1 MTVVLSLRLVVLMGF
16 FCHPATF
23 LGVLRRVLLGRRGR
37 GIHYECR
44 GVPFL
49 VLLPVMV
56 GESFYCLNGAIQGVS
71 GNDPVIHVQ
80 VYLVMFLPA

>member
-1 MTVVLSLRLVVLMGF
+1 MVLSLRLVVLMGF

-23 LGVLRRVLLGRRGR
+23 LGVLRRVLLGRRGS

-56 GESFYCLNGAIQGVS
+56 GESFYCLNGAIQGAS